1 MNERKKSHDH
11 STNEQPSPLEQQL
24 KQMRPRAARVDLSF
38 LKQPTETTLQAAKSS
53 TTQVGMTR
61 VQFATAIAASW
72 LLGAIVGGAC
82 IFLTITKNA
91 PAMAQNVSARSG
103 DDAEDDADQL
113 VNRDGGASRHNETS
127 VQNSEPSELPT
138 GAVQASNQLSNARS
152 IESSLRNPGASARV
166 SQNEWLLEWDST
178 LAWIETPLTVRGPS
192 QRSPASVVPEHFV
205 TTSANHDTSS
215 RPFTPT
221 SQSSRAQLM
230 QEILSEPSFKIH

>member
-11 STNEQPSPLEQQL
+11 SSNEQPSPLEQQL

-38 LKQPTETTLQAAKSS
+38 LTQPTETTLQVATSS
-53 TTQVGMTR
+53 AMQVGMTR

-103 DDAEDDADQL
+103 DDAKDDAEDDADEL

-127 VQNSEPSELPT
+127 VQNSEPSKLPT
-138 GAVQASNQLSNARS
+138 GAAQASSQLSNARS
-152 IESSLRNPGASARV
+152 LESSLRNPGASAR
-166 SQNEWLLEWDST
+166 SFSK
-178 LAWIETPLTVRGPS
+178 R
-192 QRSPASVVPEHFV
+192 VVARMGFH
-205 TTSANHDTSS
+205 ARMD
-215 RPFTPT
+215 
-221 SQSSRAQLM
+221 
-230 QEILSEPSFKIH
+230 